1 VAASE
6 AAPAL
11 PEVEVRISGSQILSD
26 TSDPALVEHVS
37 NATVSELQS
46 LFHWEAVNTT
56 YRGIRTF
63 WRIATPG
70 TSREIDAKTYREWTE
85 LWPAETD
92 THAEQLAWKLAPPRR
107 PLDTVTS
114 DDFKSDVPEPPANA
128 SDTRPEGADF
138 NLLPQPPAAGQ

>member
-1 VAASE
+1 
-6 AAPAL
+6 L
-11 PEVEVRISGSQILSD
+11 PDVEVRISGSEILSD

-37 NATVSELQS
+37 NAAVNELQS

-85 LWPAETD
+85 LWPTESD
-92 THAEQLAWKLAPPRR
+92 TRSEPLDWKLSPPRR
-107 PLDTVTS
+107 PLDTITTADFQS
-114 DDFKSDVPEPPANA
+114 DAPGPQGAGSTDRPA
-128 SDTRPEGADF
+128 GADF
-138 NLLPQPPAAGQ
+138 NRLPQSPVSK